1 MGSSLKRC
9 LFVYN
14 FGDSLICRKDPLACE
29 LSREYWAGSPLLYLS
44 TEHLLT
50 FSYSIF
56 NCIICHQNSHLFP
69 ELPNAL
75 ELQKIFAKELM
86 HPVTGILPRLSCVPM
101 LVWKPCSTVTQKMCP
116 VGEHVCSNP
125 HGFTS
130 QSLKDARLLF
140 LGCYCFEQLCSNVS
154 IVLELV
160 GLWLWH
166 LVVRIWYQVEVLGSL
181 RMKIARKGEN
191 CRLTNYTVSVFLYE
205 NTGIFLLRN
214 FHHL

>member
-130 QSLKDARLLF
+130 QSWRMPGFCF
-140 LGCYCFEQLCSNVS
+140 LAATVLNNFAPMLALCWNWWVFGCD
-154 IVLELV
+154 
-160 GLWLWH
+160 
-166 LVVRIWYQVEVLGSL
+166 IWWSEFDTKWKY
-181 RMKIARKGEN
+181 
-191 CRLTNYTVSVFLYE
+191 
-205 NTGIFLLRN
+205 
-214 FHHL
+214 